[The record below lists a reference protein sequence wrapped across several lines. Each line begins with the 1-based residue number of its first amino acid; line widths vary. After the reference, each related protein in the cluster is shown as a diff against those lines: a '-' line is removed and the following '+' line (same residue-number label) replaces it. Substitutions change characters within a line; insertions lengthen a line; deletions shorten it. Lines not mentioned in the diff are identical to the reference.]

1 MKINFDRLL
10 HTDTGRIFISIMLGL
25 GLASLFKKVCKDKNC
40 IIFDGPVISQIDDKI
55 FKHGDK
61 CYTYEAETTNCDK
74 TKKIVDI
81 GFSNNS
87 NEPQKNLF
95 GY

>member
-1 MKINFDRLL
+1 MQINFDRLL
-10 HTDTGRIFISIMLGL
+10 HTPIGRVFISIMLGL
-25 GLASLFKKVCKDKNC
+25 GLASLFRKVCKDKNC

-55 FKHGDK
+55 FKHGSK
-61 CYTYEAETTNCDK
+61 CYKYDAESANCDK

-81 GFSNNS
+81 GFYNDP
-87 NEPQKNLF
+87 NEVKKNIF